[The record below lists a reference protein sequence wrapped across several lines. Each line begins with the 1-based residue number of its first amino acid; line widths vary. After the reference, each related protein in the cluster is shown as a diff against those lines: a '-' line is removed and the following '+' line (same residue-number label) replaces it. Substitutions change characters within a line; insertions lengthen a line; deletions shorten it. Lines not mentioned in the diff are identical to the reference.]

1 MVHGVAPQGAR
12 GLHFLTILTVHR
24 SGRESTI
31 GYVFLSAEV
40 SMCSIGN
47 DPHDE
52 HREYLNYSLSRR
64 DLLRNGDR
72 RRRCRAP
79 LWSLEGSEL
88 YYEAN
93 GKLYAA
99 KVQNGQ
105 QMFGEPRELLPI
117 SRFVPTRLR
126 RTWI

>member
-1 MVHGVAPQGAR
+1 
-12 GLHFLTILTVHR
+12 
-24 SGRESTI
+24 
-31 GYVFLSAEV
+31 
-40 SMCSIGN
+40 MCSIGN

-52 HREYLNYSLSRR
+52 HREYLITPCRGGTCSGTAIVAPVVVPRFGPSR
-64 DLLRNGDR
+64 
-72 RRRCRAP
+72 A
-79 LWSLEGSEL
+79 L

-117 SRFVPTRLR
+117 SRFVPTRLQ